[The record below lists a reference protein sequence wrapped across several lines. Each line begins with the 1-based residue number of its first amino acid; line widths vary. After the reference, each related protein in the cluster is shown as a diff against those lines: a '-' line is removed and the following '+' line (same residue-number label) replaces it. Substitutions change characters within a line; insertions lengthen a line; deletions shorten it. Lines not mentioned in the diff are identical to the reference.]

1 MQPHLT
7 SVERCH
13 VQLDELARG
22 RIQLREVEQSKI
34 ISVLLVTADALVV
47 VDKITTAV
55 QDQLLAVDLD
65 GPRMV
70 RGMPMHKIYSAV
82 DEPAR
87 EADLLRLDPIPPV
100 RTPVRRNDGQV
111 AGLP

>member
-13 VQLDELARG
+13 VQLDKLARG

-47 VDKITTAV
+47 IDKITTAI

-65 GPRMV
+65 GPRMM
-70 RGMPMHKIYSAV
+70 RGMPMYKIYSAV

-87 EADLLRLDPIPPV
+87 RRHSHGCSDP
-100 RTPVRRNDGQV
+100 RRHDDGHQDV
-111 AGLP
+111 LMPN